1 MEYPSLFKLN
11 YTDFSNNTYQHFHL
25 ESLQPIQLSLW
36 KNVFST
42 DVSNQTHINHNNIT
56 LLYAGINKALKGT
69 FYYSGK
75 SFSSQKLVLGTI
87 FQYYIQYLAYNM
99 FNNSQLVQPFNNLHT
114 VQNSINDNIENIIHE
129 ILNNTADINIK
140 SIIDNSQQQKF
151 IHLKIFINKPNI
163 PSLPAI
169 NVKNTCWHLHILLV

>member
-1 MEYPSLFKLN
+1 
-11 YTDFSNNTYQHFHL
+11 
-25 ESLQPIQLSLW
+25 
-36 KNVFST
+36 
-42 DVSNQTHINHNNIT
+42 
-56 LLYAGINKALKGT
+56 
-69 FYYSGK
+69 
-75 SFSSQKLVLGTI
+75 
-87 FQYYIQYLAYNM
+87 M

-169 NVKNTCWHLHILLV
+169 DVKNTCWHLHILLV